1 MKAKQLAMDSAL
13 EDLDRAEMARLRT
26 ANEETIRRMDEK
38 YKRVDYNRLRKQEYV
53 PGTVVIIGQYIRWGT
68 PMARLKLFRTVL
80 SYYKNRYETRE
91 VFVEATNEEYPER
104 PIWAE
109 TVGHEG
115 ELKDIS
121 WYGEHV
127 HWLTGE
133 IVEPIETWWMKEW
146 REFREREA
154 EREKDRNRNH

>member
-13 EDLDRAEMARLRT
+13 EDLDRAEMARLRA

-38 YKRVDYNRLRKQEYV
+38 YKRVEYNRLRKQEYD
-53 PGTVVIIGQYIRWGT
+53 PGTVVIIGQYIGWGT
-68 PMARLKLFRTVL
+68 QKRLKLFRTVL
-80 SYYKNRYETRE
+80 SYFTNRGGTNP
-91 VFVEATNEEYPER
+91 VFVEGTNEEYPER

-121 WYGEHV
+121 WYGDHI

-133 IVEPIETWWMKEW
+133 IVEPIETWWLKDW
-146 REFREREA
+146 REFRERA
-154 EREKDRNRNH
+154 AKDEGRK

>member
-13 EDLDRAEMARLRT
+13 EDLDRAEMARLRA

-38 YKRVDYNRLRKQEYV
+38 YKRVDYNKIRKQEYD

-68 PMARLKLFRTVL
+68 PQARLKLFRTVL
-80 SYYKNRYETRE
+80 NYFTNRYDTIAH
-91 VFVEATNEEYPER
+91 FVEATNEEYPER

-121 WYGEHV
+121 WYGEHI

-133 IVEPIETWWMKEW
+133 VVEPIETWWMKEW

>member
-1 MKAKQLAMDSAL
+1 MFVTDGILSELREKADMRGKQLAMDRAL
-13 EDLDRAEMARLRT
+13 EDLDRTTLARIRME
-26 ANEETIRRMDEK
+26 NEETIRRMDEK
-38 YKRVDYNRLRKQEYV
+38 YERVDYNRLRKREYA
-53 PGTVVIIGQYIRWGT
+53 PGSVIIIGQYIRWGT
-68 PMARLKLFRTVL
+68 PMARLELFRTVL
-80 SYYKNRYETRE
+80 SYFKNRYETRE

-127 HWLTGE
+127 HWFTGE
-133 IVEPIETWWMKEW
+133 IVEPIET
-146 REFREREA
+146 
-154 EREKDRNRNH
+154 